1 MNPPS
6 EIRRGWL
13 LILSACT
20 GVMFSSIVLPYH
32 SIGAFVVPV
41 TAEFGWSR
49 AEFQTAILFSSGL
62 GAFTAP
68 VIGWLCDRY
77 GSRRV
82 ALPGMLGLSVGFVIA
97 SQVDGALWTLYL
109 AYAAM
114 ALLGAGTIPVTW
126 TRAITTNFFEQRGL
140 ALGLA
145 LVGTGICGVVV
156 PQYATWL
163 VENFGW
169 RVAYLGIALLPV
181 AVAGPVVFFG
191 FKPTEIGAAATA
203 AESSSS
209 AESPGSPDPTTTG
222 MSLAQASRT
231 GRFWILLASI
241 LLVYMAVSG
250 IGPNLYPA
258 ITDAG
263 MSVNEAASVASVFG
277 GAIMLGRVAVG
288 YLVDRFWAPG
298 VACVSMLLPVVGSW
312 MLLDPSHFWWAA
324 TAALLIG
331 LAAGAEL
338 DLMSFFAAKYFGLR
352 HYAQIYSVLYMA
364 LAVCSGTAPLLFAS
378 LYDYTASYTVSFSIA
393 MVLFAAGAF
402 IILAMGK
409 YPKEYA

>member
-1 MNPPS
+1 MSQPS

-41 TAEFGWSR
+41 TAEFGWTR

-82 ALPGMLGLSVGFVIA
+82 ALPGLLGLSVGFVIA

-163 VENFGW
+163 VEHFGW

-181 AVAGPVVFFG
+181 MVAGPVVFFG
-191 FKPTEIGAAATA
+191 FKPSESGAAALSASDNTTA
-203 AESSSS
+203 KPSTN
-209 AESPGSPDPTTTG
+209 PDPVTTG
-222 MSLAQASRT
+222 MSLAEAART

-250 IGPNLYPA
+250 IGPNLYP
-258 ITDAG
+258 
-263 MSVNEAASVASVFG
+263 
-277 GAIMLGRVAVG
+277 
-288 YLVDRFWAPG
+288 
-298 VACVSMLLPVVGSW
+298 
-312 MLLDPSHFWWAA
+312 PSPTRA
-324 TAALLIG
+324 
-331 LAAGAEL
+331 
-338 DLMSFFAAKYFGLR
+338 
-352 HYAQIYSVLYMA
+352 
-364 LAVCSGTAPLLFAS
+364 
-378 LYDYTASYTVSFSIA
+378 
-393 MVLFAAGAF
+393 
-402 IILAMGK
+402 
-409 YPKEYA
+409 